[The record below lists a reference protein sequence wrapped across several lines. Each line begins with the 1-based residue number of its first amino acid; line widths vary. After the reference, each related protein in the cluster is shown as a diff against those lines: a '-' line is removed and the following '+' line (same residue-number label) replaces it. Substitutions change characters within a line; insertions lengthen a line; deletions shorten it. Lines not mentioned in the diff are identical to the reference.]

1 MNVLI
6 MLVIV
11 ILDWFIL
18 MVLIRIILKLVVF
31 NSIIVFW
38 VVFVILFSVFDV
50 GDGWM
55 QVFGCIVSCVIWVLL
70 LRIDLFVWVDDGL
83 IVSIVI

>member
-55 QVFGCIVSCVIWVLL
+55 
-70 LRIDLFVWVDDGL
+70 
-83 IVSIVI
+83 